1 MVATTDELPRPRR
14 DAADYSGVV
23 SEPGEQRPSSWSGW
37 QRQASRVGRA
47 AGGRSLG
54 SALLQATVAALL
66 SAAAWAVLR
75 GILELGVTGLAAL
88 ALGGWIMGS
97 VLRGARS
104 PRLLAAA
111 WAASAWLLGLI
122 LSWLLAMALL
132 PGSTKSFAE
141 RLAGTPFVD
150 WLAPKFGA
158 LELAGLVVCIGA
170 AAYAAGPRGRA

>member
-1 MVATTDELPRPRR
+1 
-14 DAADYSGVV
+14 
-23 SEPGEQRPSSWSGW
+23 
-37 QRQASRVGRA
+37 VGRA

-132 PGSTKSFAE
+132 PGSSRTLLE
-141 RLAGTPFVD
+141 RITGTPFLD
-150 WLAPKFGA
+150 WMAPQLGP
-158 LELAGLVVCIGA
+158 LELAGLLIFVAVA
-170 AAYAAGPRGRA
+170 AWTARPASRPSP